1 MNLHILITGVFTIN
15 PRILRPLNINGT
27 TVLHIIWAHVLGWFN
42 FHEWHHEQC
51 IFEPT
56 GRYEDDFVSER
67 MRQLQ
72 LWVDRM
78 VRHPVISQSEVFNHF
93 LTCTDEKV
101 MLYMYDVYTSPV
113 YKRSSGV
120 WQWCCLCT
128 WLYMHMITVFF
139 QSVLFFFSL
148 VHEYGNMLI
157 FII

>member
-15 PRILRPLNINGT
+15 PRKLRPLNINGT